1 MKIKVGD
8 IFYDDNGIA
17 NFYQVIQVYES
28 GRVRIR
34 EIEKEETPTE
44 CGYEFLAKPILNKFK
59 PKKEYDKMQL
69 HYADIKDNDKG
80 TIKTVQQFSDGEYYI
95 DFYVG
100 YARLYTGKP
109 VISSYWN
116 VWMR

>member
-17 NFYQVIQVYES
+17 NFYQVVQVYDS
-28 GRVRIR
+28 GRIRIR

-44 CGYEFLAKPILNKFK
+44 CGYEFKATPILNKFK
-59 PKKEYDKMQL
+59 PKRDCDKNDR
-69 HYADIKDNDKG
+69 YARIKDNDKG
-80 TIKTVQQFSDGEYYI
+80 AIKTVQQFSDGEYYI
-95 DFYVG
+95 NFYVG
-100 YARLYTGKP
+100 YARLYTGKS
-109 VISSYWN
+109 VTSSYWN

>member
-8 IFYDDNGIA
+8 IFYDDAGIA
-17 NFYQVIQVYES
+17 NFYQVIQVYDS

-44 CGYEFLAKPILNKFK
+44 CGYEFNATPIPNKFK
-59 PKKEYDKMQL
+59 PKREYAKIEEK
-69 HYADIKDNDKG
+69 YVRIKDNDKG
-80 TIKTVQQFSDGEYYI
+80 VVKLVQEFSDGEYYI
-95 DFYVG
+95 NFYIG
-100 YARLYTGKP
+100 YAKLYKGNP
-109 VISSYWN
+109 VISSYWS